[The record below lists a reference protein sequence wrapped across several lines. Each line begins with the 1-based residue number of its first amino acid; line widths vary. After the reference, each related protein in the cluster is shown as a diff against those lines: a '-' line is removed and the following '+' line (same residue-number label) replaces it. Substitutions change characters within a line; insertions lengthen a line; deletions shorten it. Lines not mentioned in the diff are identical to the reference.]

1 MLESTITDK
10 GQTTVPKEVREALGM
25 KPRQRLQWNLTE
37 NGTVT
42 VRAEP
47 SALALYGSLKSRKK
61 FPGIKAEK
69 AALRKHVAAQA
80 AREDKDPQP

>member
-10 GQTTVPKEVREALGM
+10 GPTTVPKEVREALGI

-42 VRAEP
+42 VRPEP

-61 FPGIKAEK
+61 FAGLQAEK
-69 AALRKHVAAQA
+69 AALRKHVAVQA
-80 AREDKDPQP
+80 ASEDKDQ

>member
-10 GQTTVPKEVREALGM
+10 GQTTVPKEVREALGI
-25 KPRQRLQWNLTE
+25 KPRQRLQWDLAG

-42 VRAEP
+42 VRPEP

-69 AALRKHVAAQA
+69 AALRKHVAAEA
-80 AREDKDPQP
+80 SRR